1 MAVRTRLR
9 TVTFRRPF
17 MLGHESR
24 PLPAGTYR
32 VETDEELLEGL
43 SFVAYRRVS
52 TLIYLQADTGR
63 PGVSEV
69 MTVEPDDL
77 EAALARDGSDNELG

>member
-1 MAVRTRLR
+1 MAVRTLLK

-17 MLGHESR
+17 NLGDERR

-43 SFVAYRRVS
+43 SFAAYRRIS
-52 TLIYLQADTGR
+52 TLLYLQADTGR

-77 EAALARDGSDNELG
+77 EAALIRDRREPDVG

>member
-1 MAVRTRLR
+1 MAVRTLLK

-17 MLGHESR
+17 NLGDESR

-43 SFVAYRRVS
+43 SFAAYRRTS
-52 TLIYLQADTGR
+52 TLLYLQPGR
-63 PGVSEV
+63 AGVTEV
-69 MTVEPDDL
+69 MTVEPDEL
-77 EAALARDGSDNELG
+77 EAALLRDRREL